1 MLQLEVIGNIGSDA
15 EIKEINGKKY
25 VSFSVADSY
34 RGTDGQ
40 GNRIDKTTWVS
51 VLWYGEGGRLIQWL
65 KKGAKVFVR
74 GRMSIKEWT
83 DRTGAKNISINVT
96 ASEVNLCGIN
106 EVQEAAGTSEPASG
120 GGNGSLYPD
129 TARAVQ
135 EVHRVAAAE
144 SGQEVDD
151 LPF

>member
-25 VSFSVADSY
+25 VSFSVADTY
-34 RGTDGQ
+34 RGTDAQ

-51 VLWYGEGGRLIQWL
+51 VLWRGDGGRLIQFL

-74 GRMSIKEWT
+74 GRLSIKDWI
-83 DRTGAKNISINVT
+83 DRTGAKNISINCT

-106 EVQEAAGTSEPASG
+106 ENQDSAGASEPAMGAGYG
-120 GGNGSLYPD
+120 GLYPD
-129 TARAVQ
+129 TQKAVQ
-135 EVHRVAAAE
+135 EVRRVAAAE